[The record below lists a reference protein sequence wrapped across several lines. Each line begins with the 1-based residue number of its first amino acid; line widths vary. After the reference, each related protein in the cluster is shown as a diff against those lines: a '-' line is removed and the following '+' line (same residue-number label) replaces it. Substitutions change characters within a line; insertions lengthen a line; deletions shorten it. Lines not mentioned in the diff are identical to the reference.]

1 VNCSFVAKEST
12 MPCCHA
18 DFAAIEGSDRGFTV
32 GMPTFT
38 FGAGVLAEAGDS
50 ARELGLRRVALFT
63 DARIAGSEYV
73 AMVRGALAAA
83 NVDCAVYDDVSI
95 EPTDASFQNAAR
107 FAAEGAFDGYV
118 SVGGGSVMDT
128 CKAANLYASHPAE
141 FMTYVNAPI
150 GAGQKVPGAVKPHI
164 ACPTTSGTGSE
175 TTGIA
180 IFNLRSLNAKTG
192 IISRRLIPDVA
203 LIDPTVTASLPKNAI
218 AATGFDCMS
227 HALESLTARAYPRR
241 LNPARGVNRP
251 VSQGANPFSDMLA
264 TEALKSVG
272 RFLVRAVNDAADTEA
287 RTEMMY
293 AAMLAGIAF
302 NAAGCHLPHGL
313 SYAVSGLTKDWQV
326 DGYPKGRT
334 LVPHGMAVV
343 LNNPSVW
350 RFTAP
355 CCPERHLHGARCL
368 GAKAEGANAGD
379 AGEVLA
385 ARVIELMRATAMP
398 NGLGALGFDDRQV
411 AALATGA
418 EPQYRVIRNAPKDVG
433 RGDLEALFR
442 AALSYW

>member
-1 VNCSFVAKEST
+1 

-18 DFAAIEGSDRGFTV
+18 DFAAVEGSDRGFTV

-38 FGAGVLAEAGDS
+38 FGPGVLAEAGAT
-50 ARELGLRRVALFT
+50 ARELGVKRVALFT
-63 DARIAGSEYV
+63 DPRLQSGEYV
-73 AMVRGALAAA
+73 AIVRASLSAAG
-83 NVDCAVYDDVSI
+83 VDFAVYSDVSI
-95 EPTDASFQNAAR
+95 EPTDASFQDAVR
-107 FAAEGAFDGYV
+107 FAADGRFDGYV

-128 CKAANLYASHPAE
+128 CKAANLYASQPAD
-141 FMTYVNAPI
+141 FMSYVNAPI
-150 GAGQKVPGAVKPHI
+150 GGGQKVPGPVKPHI

-192 IISRRLIPDVA
+192 IISRRLIPDIA
-203 LIDPTVTASLPKNAI
+203 LIDPTVTATLPKNAV

-227 HALESLTARAYPRR
+227 HALESLTARVYPRR
-241 LNPARGVNRP
+241 LNPAKGVHRP

-264 TEALKSVG
+264 TEALQGVG
-272 RFLVRAVNDAADTEA
+272 KFLVRAVNDASDSEA

-293 AAMLAGIAF
+293 SAMLAGIAF

-313 SYAVSGLTKDWQV
+313 SYAVSGLTKDWHV
-326 DGYPKGRT
+326 AGYPEAKT

-350 RFTAP
+350 RYTAP

-368 GAKAEGANAGD
+368 GADTRGATNAD
-379 AGEVLA
+379 AGEMLA
-385 ARVIELMRATAMP
+385 MRVIELMRATAMP
-398 NGLGALGFDDRQV
+398 NGLTALGFDATHLD
-411 AALATGA
+411 ALATGA

-433 RGDLEALFR
+433 RDDLKSLFR

>member
-1 VNCSFVAKEST
+1 MS
-12 MPCCHA
+12 CCHA
-18 DFAAIEGSDRGFTV
+18 DFAAVEGSDKGFTV

-38 FGAGVLAEAGDS
+38 FGSGVLAEAGAN
-50 ARELGLRRVALFT
+50 ARELGMKRVALFT
-63 DARIAGSEYV
+63 DERMKSSAH
-73 AMVRGALAAA
+73 AAA
-83 NVDCAVYDDVSI
+83 VLASLEAAGVDAAVYDGVVI
-95 EPTDASFQNAAR
+95 EPTDASLQDAAR
-107 FAAEGAFDGYV
+107 FASEGRFDGYV

-150 GAGQKVPGAVKPHI
+150 GAGRKVPGPVKPHI

-175 TTGIA
+175 VTGIA
-180 IFNLRSLNAKTG
+180 IFSLRSINAKTG
-192 IISRRLIPDVA
+192 IISRRLIPTVA
-203 LIDPTVTASLPKNAI
+203 LIDPDVAASLPKNAV

-241 LNPARGVNRP
+241 ANPAQGIDRP

-272 RFLVRAVNDAADTEA
+272 RFLVRAVNDAADMEA

-313 SYAVSGLTKDWQV
+313 SYAVSGLARDWHV
-326 DGYPKGRT
+326 AGYPEGKS

-350 RFTAP
+350 RYTAP
-355 CCPERHLHGARCL
+355 CCPERHLHGASCL
-368 GAKAEGANAGD
+368 GAETRGAADSD

-385 ARVIELMRATAMP
+385 TRVIDLMKATAMP
-398 NGLGALGFDDRQV
+398 NGLAALGFDASHLD
-411 AALATGA
+411 ALADGA
-418 EPQYRVIRNAPKDVG
+418 EPQYRVIRNAPKDVS
-433 RGDLEALFR
+433 RDDLTALFR
-442 AALSYW
+442 AALNYW